1 MTIDQRNTE
10 RSGFALPATLLA
22 MFVIGA
28 IVTGGFYVSSQEH
41 NVSLSTELG
50 AQALQ
55 AAEYGLEESV
65 AGFTTSQVEPLA
77 LGAAHLMRTG
87 TVWNSLSGSSTPAG
101 QFVVHVVPLGGRVYL
116 VQSQGEVTRGN
127 RVGKRRVAKLVR
139 ADKLEMPYKSAM
151 TVYGKLAAQGNSLI
165 SGYDECT
172 SDVVT
177 GVMAV
182 SDTLVS
188 GGDANKE
195 RIIGDPKVLGDPLLL
210 PTVEEKVDIDALI
223 AQSTVQASGAKDIA
237 ASTIELSSGEEV
249 CNKDDPNNFGA
260 PDDPTHPCHDYFPV
274 IHAPGNL
281 QLNTGDGQGIL
292 IVDGDLE
299 LAGHVNFS
307 GIVIVK
313 GSFRI
318 RGTGQGTGKISGTV
332 IALGDGEIDTESTT
346 IGDAQ
351 VSYDSCKIAQAL
363 GSLAV
368 RPFGQRAWIT
378 DIPSI
383 VP

>member
-1 MTIDQRNTE
+1 MSIDTLDSG

-28 IVTGGFYVSSQEH
+28 IVTGGFYMSSQEH

-65 AGFTTSQVEPLA
+65 AGFTTNDMEPLA

-87 TVWNSLSGSSTPAG
+87 SVWNGFTGSSTAVG
-101 QFVVHVVPLGGRVYL
+101 EYAVHVVPLGGRIYL
-116 VQSQGEVTRGN
+116 VQSEGAVTRGN
-127 RVGKRRVAKLVR
+127 RVGRRRVAKLVR
-139 ADKLEMPYKSAM
+139 SDKLELPYKSAM
-151 TVYGKLAAQGNSLI
+151 TVYGKLAVQGNSLI
-165 SGYDECT
+165 TGYDACT
-172 SDVVT
+172 TGAVAGVVAT
-177 GVMAV
+177 

-188 GGDANKE
+188 GGDTSKE
-195 RIIGDPKVLGDPLLL
+195 RITGEPKVSGDSLLL
-210 PTVEEKVDIDALI
+210 STVEEKLDIDGLI
-223 AQSTVQASGAKDIA
+223 AQRTLEATGEKSIA
-237 ASTIELSSGEEV
+237 ASTVEVNGEQV
-249 CNKDDPNNFGA
+249 CNKNDPNNFGA
-260 PDDPTHPCHDYFPV
+260 PNDPTHPCHDYFPV

-281 QLNTGDGQGIL
+281 QLNTGNGQGIL

-299 LAGHVNFS
+299 LAGHVNFF
-307 GIVIVK
+307 GVVIVR

-332 IALGDGEIDTESTT
+332 IALGGGAIDTESTT
-346 IGDAQ
+346 LGDAQ
-351 VSYDSCKIAQAL
+351 VSYDSCSIDRAL

-368 RPFGQRAWIT
+368 RPFSDRAWIM
-378 DIPSI
+378 DIPS
-383 VP
+383 VAP

>member
-1 MTIDQRNTE
+1 MSTDQLKTE

-28 IVTGGFYVSSQEH
+28 IVTGGFYVSAQEH

-65 AGFTTSQVEPLA
+65 AGFTTSDVEPLA
-77 LGAAHLMRTG
+77 LGDAYLMRTG
-87 TVWNSLSGSSTPAG
+87 TVWNGLSGSSTAAG
-101 QFVVHVVPLGGRVYL
+101 QYAVHVVPLGGRVYL
-116 VQSQGEVTRGN
+116 VQSEGEVTRGN
-127 RVGKRRVAKLVR
+127 RVGRRRVAKLVR
-139 ADKLEMPYKSAM
+139 ADKLQLPYTSAM

-165 SGYDECT
+165 SGYDEC
-172 SDVVT
+172 SAGVVT
-177 GVMAV
+177 GVVAA

-188 GGDANKE
+188 GNDTNKE
-195 RIIGDPKVLGDPLLL
+195 RIVGDPWVQGDPLLL
-210 PTVEEKVDIDALI
+210 PTVEEKLDIDALT
-223 AQSTVQASGAKDIA
+223 AQRTLEASGDKDIA
-237 ASTIELSSGEEV
+237 ASTVVVDGEEV
-249 CNKDDPNNFGA
+249 CNKDDPDNFGA
-260 PDDPTHPCHDYFPV
+260 PDDPSHPCHDYFPV
-274 IHAPGNL
+274 IHAPGDL
-281 QLNTGDGQGIL
+281 HLNTGDGQGIL

-307 GIVIVK
+307 GIVIVR

-332 IALGDGEIDTESTT
+332 IALGDSQIETESTT

-351 VSYDSCKIAQAL
+351 VSYNSCSIANAL

-368 RPFGQRAWIT
+368 RPFGQRAWMT

-383 VP
+383 AP

>member
-1 MTIDQRNTE
+1 MSIDTLDTG

-28 IVTGGFYVSSQEH
+28 IVTGGFYMSSQEH

-65 AGFTTSQVEPLA
+65 AGFTTGDVEPLA
-77 LGAAHLMRTG
+77 LGAAHLLRTG
-87 TVWNSLSGSSTPAG
+87 TVWNGFTGSSTAVG
-101 QFVVHVVPLGGRVYL
+101 EYAVHVVPLGGRVYL
-116 VQSQGEVTRGN
+116 VQSEGAVTRGN
-127 RVGKRRVAKLVR
+127 RVGRRRVAKLVR
-139 ADKLEMPYKSAM
+139 ADKLELPYKSAL
-151 TVYGKLAAQGNSLI
+151 TVYGKLAVQGNSLI
-165 SGYDECT
+165 SGHDECT
-172 SDVVT
+172 TDAVT
-177 GVMAV
+177 GVVAE

-188 GGDANKE
+188 GGDDSKE
-195 RIIGDPKVLGDPLLL
+195 RIVGEPKVYGDPSLLA
-210 PTVEEKVDIDALI
+210 TVEEQLDIDALT
-223 AQSTVQASGAKDIA
+223 AQRTLEATGEKSIA
-237 ASTIELSSGEEV
+237 ASTIEVNGEQV
-249 CNKDDPNNFGA
+249 CNKEDPNNFGA
-260 PDDPTHPCHDYFPV
+260 PNDPTHPCHDYFPV

-281 QLNTGDGQGIL
+281 HLNTGNGQGIL

-307 GIVIVK
+307 GVVIVR

-332 IALGDGEIDTESTT
+332 IALGDSQIDTESTT

-351 VSYDSCKIAQAL
+351 VSYDSCSIAEAL

-368 RPFGQRAWIT
+368 RPFGERAWIM
-378 DIPSI
+378 DIPS
-383 VP
+383 VAP